1 MIFSL
6 HFNSTSVQHANNALN
21 LVCGEQFIYSVTSK
35 CKKKKSI
42 FQRKTKINSSGPIF
56 HFKYNLAEWK

>member
-35 CKKKKSI
+35 CKQKKIHISK
-42 FQRKTKINSSGPIF
+42 KNKN
-56 HFKYNLAEWK
+56 KL

>member
-35 CKKKKSI
+35 CKKK
-42 FQRKTKINSSGPIF
+42 NPY
-56 HFKYNLAEWK
+56 FKEKQK